1 MFQKNPSFKTPRGK
15 YYIYIISGFIN
26 RGIFKEVCYGKV

>member
-15 YYIYIISGFIN
+15 YYYIYNQGVYKQ
-26 RGIFKEVCYGKV
+26 GYFKEVCYGKV